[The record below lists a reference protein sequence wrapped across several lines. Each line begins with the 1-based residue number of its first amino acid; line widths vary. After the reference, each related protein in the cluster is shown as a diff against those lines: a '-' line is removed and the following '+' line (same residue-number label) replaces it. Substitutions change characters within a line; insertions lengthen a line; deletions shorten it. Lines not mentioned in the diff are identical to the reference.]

1 MENTKL
7 NVKEEVKEVKEV
19 KAEKPAPAS
28 LTRYPE
34 IEGKVEKMIESGDID
49 SVLLLNE
56 LTLARNLEDMSAKEV
71 KQFGVVFAALSTKD
85 GIMKR
90 AGVYNT
96 SVITDPEDAEDVLLR
111 EDLHNKDVLAVP
123 RRSVFAN
130 GHFNK

>member
-1 MENTKL
+1 MENTKP
-7 NVKEEVKEVKEV
+7 NVKEEVKEV

-85 GIMKR
+85 GILTR

>member
-1 MENTKL
+1 MENTKP
-7 NVKEEVKEVKEV
+7 NVKEEVKEV
-19 KAEKPAPAS
+19 KAEKPAPAA

-34 IEGKVEKMIESGDID
+34 IEGKVEKMIESGDIE

-90 AGVYNT
+90 AGIYNT

-111 EDLHNKDVLAVP
+111 EDLHDKNVLAVP

>member
-1 MENTKL
+1 MENTKP
-7 NVKEEVKEVKEV
+7 NVKEEIKEV
-19 KAEKPAPAS
+19 KAEKPAPVA

-34 IEGKVEKMIESGDID
+34 IESKVEKMIESGDIE
-49 SVLLLNE
+49 SVLLL
-56 LTLARNLEDMSAKEV
+56 
-71 KQFGVVFAALSTKD
+71 AALSTKD

-111 EDLHNKDVLAVP
+111 EDLHDKNVLAVP